1 MRKPLVYLVWY
12 EGHYHCLP
20 IDGSDGAGLYQ
31 TLPPHLTG
39 PNTPNDILINTHTM
53 ITGIILYSLIVGL
66 LAWAAHIKADMDR
79 YK

>member
-1 MRKPLVYLVWY
+1 M
-12 EGHYHCLP
+12 
-20 IDGSDGAGLYQ
+20 AGLYQ

-66 LAWAAHIKADMDR
+66 LAYASYLKADMDR

>member
-1 MRKPLVYLVWY
+1 M
-12 EGHYHCLP
+12 
-20 IDGSDGAGLYQ
+20 AGLYQ